1 MKVDVETATEILYM
15 IAQNKFMGDY
25 RVLYFDGSVEC
36 AAMIDFLI
44 AAGKAEYLD
53 VKSPFGDNI
62 INRQVVLKKVEK

>member
-53 VKSPFGDNI
+53 VKSPFGEVF
-62 INRQVVLKKVEK
+62 NRQVVLKKVEK